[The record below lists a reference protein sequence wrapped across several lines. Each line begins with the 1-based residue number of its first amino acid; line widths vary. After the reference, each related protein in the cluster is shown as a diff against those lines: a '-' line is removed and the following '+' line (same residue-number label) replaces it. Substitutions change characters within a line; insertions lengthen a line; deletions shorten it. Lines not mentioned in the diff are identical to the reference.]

1 VSKLA
6 QMIMEW
12 LDEFNAKW
20 PARPKIPNACLD
32 SLVDL
37 VERIVGEE
45 NERLRDKLD
54 TATLAARVASE
65 EFRKLEAEISW
76 QKERNAMNVLAY
88 TEEKSQLRAR
98 IDAALEEA
106 VAALEMFEERSG
118 LEEVVKA
125 LKGGT

>member
-1 VSKLA
+1 MSKLA

-98 IDAALEEA
+98 IDAAL
-106 VAALEMFEERSG
+106 G
-118 LEEVVKA
+118 LYETAMEIPPLAEQMYKA
-125 LKGGT
+125 LKGEA